1 MLPLLI
7 TGKAL
12 DSSVKNTLLLSVKIL
27 ESNAMFLDTSAYEK
41 LPLVIMPIKP
51 GTTETFYPD
60 ALKNVSSSSIQMI
73 KSDPRGMKFV
83 KGKTEKANVNPTI
96 KDIGSHIIR
105 FFGSSQ
111 EGTKYM

>member
-51 GTTETFYPD
+51 GTIETFYPD
-60 ALKNVSSSSIQMI
+60 ALKNLSSSSIQMI

-83 KGKTEKANVNPTI
+83 
-96 KDIGSHIIR
+96 
-105 FFGSSQ
+105 
-111 EGTKYM
+111 